1 MIAGGHAAF
10 NPEPV
15 ADFIDAA
22 VLGDG
27 EQAVLEITAV
37 VRGWKAEGRPGRARD
52 ELLLRLAAPAA
63 STSRRFYDVDYLP
76 DGRIQRVAPNTPGC
90 RGGSPSTR

>member
-1 MIAGGHAAF
+1 MLNAIDLAGIPVRQADRTDTDPIVLIGGHAAF

-27 EQAVLEITAV
+27 EEACLEISRSSET
-37 VRGWKAEGRPGRARD
+37 GRK
-52 ELLLRLAAPAA
+52 
-63 STSRRFYDVDYLP
+63 
-76 DGRIQRVAPNTPGC
+76 RVAL
-90 RGGSPSTR
+90 GS